1 MAAINIAFGAPE
13 VENGYGPSKAS
24 PIDMAHL
31 ATQTM
36 GDKALEIEVLQLFAR
51 QARNCLQALSQTDAD
66 HVSVAHRLKG
76 AASAIGAFNVV
87 AAAGEIEKSGADASK
102 ISAVTL
108 AVVEAEHFI
117 LKLCRA

>member
-1 MAAINIAFGAPE
+1 MAAINIAFEAPE
-13 VENGYGPSKAS
+13 VENGCGPSKAS

-36 GDKALEIEVLQLFAR
+36 GDKELEVEVLKLFAK
-51 QARNCLQALSQTDAD
+51 QARSCLQALVQSDAD
-66 HVSVAHRLKG
+66 HRGIAHRLKG

-87 AAAGEIEKSGADASK
+87 KAAGEIENQGTDAAR
-102 ISAVTL
+102 IAAVTL

-117 LKLCRA
+117 LKLCRV